1 MNMGVSLDNHKQQI
15 IKRIAQNLEAG
26 FTSFYNVKTEE
37 IIDLPG
43 VSYGYDEDEF
53 EEVFKESLIKIED
66 QKQDIIKF
74 EVPKSF
80 QLFEIMELFV
90 AQLSDSE
97 LKSELEIVLTNRKPF
112 QHFKYRIDH
121 SEFRQ
126 NWFHF
131 RASQLEKRVAEEL
144 KTNKLSAKQWING
157 TVP

>member
-26 FTSFYNVKTEE
+26 FTSYYNVKTEE

-43 VSYGYDEDEF
+43 VSYDFDEDEF

-112 QHFKYRIDH
+112 QHFKYCIDH

-126 NWFHF
+126 NWFDF

-144 KTNKLSAKQWING
+144 KTNKLSAKQWQ
-157 TVP
+157 